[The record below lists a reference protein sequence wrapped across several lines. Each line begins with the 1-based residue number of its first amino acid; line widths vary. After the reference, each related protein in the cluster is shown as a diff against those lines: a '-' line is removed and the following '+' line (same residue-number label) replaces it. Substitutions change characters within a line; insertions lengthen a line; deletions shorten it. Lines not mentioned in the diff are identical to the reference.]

1 MCIVSHLLCDASK
14 RHNKCCIARLKI
26 LFSSLSIVV
35 IWMIYGKRFDEVWCI
50 IFILRIMSSFFIFVV
65 SWHICHLC
73 TMHSVIY
80 VIFYNIIVLSPY
92 VKVIW
97 LILMIHGGQGG
108 VLSIFFL
115 SLCLDN
121 KITYGLGMVLYT
133 FSSALG
139 RQRQEE
145 LWIPGQPT

>member
-1 MCIVSHLLCDASK
+1 
-14 RHNKCCIARLKI
+14 
-26 LFSSLSIVV
+26 
-35 IWMIYGKRFDEVWCI
+35 
-50 IFILRIMSSFFIFVV
+50 
-65 SWHICHLC
+65 
-73 TMHSVIY
+73 MHSVIY

-133 FSSALG
+133 FSPALG

-145 LWIPGQPT
+145 L